1 MITHVCLSHFIVG
14 SDVKHLDGG
23 EVLSGSAAEEMVC
36 EAQMTTQGNR
46 KEGHKKG
53 GKLEGI
59 I

>member
-36 EAQMTTQGNR
+36 EAQMTPQGNR